1 MDRTILHID
10 VNNFFA
16 SIEIMLNPNLKGLP
30 VAVCGSEDDRHGI
43 VLAKSYEAKKSGVK
57 TAETVWQAK
66 KKCPNLIIVPPQYE
80 KYKKYSKLI
89 QNIYYSYTDQVEPF
103 GLDECWLDVTGSLK
117 LFGNVENIAEEIK
130 ERVKKEIGVTVSIG
144 VSFTKT
150 FAKLGSDLKK
160 PDAITYISK
169 ENFKNIVWP
178 LVTNEI
184 IGVGKSTFKI
194 LEEMNLKTIGELANC
209 DISLLEQKLGKHG
222 RILWKRV
229 NGIDDEIVDAN
240 MYIASPKSIGN
251 GKTFRNDL
259 TKINDIRSAFQNLTY
274 EISNKLKKH
283 KLEVKNIQIVIRDN
297 QFNDKQL
304 QCELPTITSSSLI
317 ITNTAMD
324 LFKKYKWNKP
334 IRALTIRAINLI
346 EEGTNDQISLFEEKD
361 EYEKIKKIDKVMFEI
376 NNKFGP
382 NSVKFSNI
390 NKKL

>member
-16 SIEIMLNPNLKGLP
+16 SIEIMLNPNLKGFP

-43 VLAKSYEAKKSGVK
+43 VLAKSYEAKKFGVK

-80 KYKKYSKLI
+80 EYKKYSKLI

-283 KLEVKNIQIVIRDN
+283 RLEAKNIQIVIRDN

>member
-43 VLAKSYEAKKSGVK
+43 VLAKSYEAKKFGVK

-80 KYKKYSKLI
+80 EYKKYSKLI

>member
-1 MDRTILHID
+1 MDRNILHID

-30 VAVCGSEDDRHGI
+30 VAVCGSEDERHGI
-43 VLAKSYEAKKSGVK
+43 VLAKSYEAKKFGVK
-57 TAETVWQAK
+57 TAETTWQAK
-66 KKCPNLIIVPPQYE
+66 KKCPNLVIIPPQYE
-80 KYKKYSKLI
+80 EYKKYSKLI

-240 MYIASPKSIGN
+240 MYIANPKSIGN

-283 KLEVKNIQIVIRDN
+283 RLEAKNIQIVIRDN

>member
-43 VLAKSYEAKKSGVK
+43 VLAKSYEAKKFGVK

-80 KYKKYSKLI
+80 EYKKYSKLI

-117 LFGNVENIAEEIK
+117 LFDNVENIAEEIK

-184 IGVGKSTFKI
+184 IGVGNSTFKI

-229 NGIDDEIVDAN
+229 NGIDDEIVDAKI
-240 MYIASPKSIGN
+240 YTASPKRIGN

-283 KLEVKNIQIVIRDN
+283 RLEAKNIQIVIRDN

>member
-43 VLAKSYEAKKSGVK
+43 VLAKSYEAKKFGVK

-80 KYKKYSKLI
+80 EYKKYSKLI

-283 KLEVKNIQIVIRDN
+283 RLEAKNIQIVIRDN

-334 IRALTIRAINLI
+334 IRSLTIRAINLI

>member
-16 SIEIMLNPNLKGLP
+16 SIEIMLNPNLKGFP
-30 VAVCGSEDDRHGI
+30 VAVCGSENDRHGI
-43 VLAKSYEAKKSGVK
+43 VLAKSYEAKKFGVK

-80 KYKKYSKLI
+80 EYKKYSKLI

-240 MYIASPKSIGN
+240 MYITSPKSIGN

-283 KLEVKNIQIVIRDN
+283 RLEAKNIQIVIRDN

>member
-43 VLAKSYEAKKSGVK
+43 VLAKSYEAKKFGVK

-66 KKCPNLIIVPPQYE
+66 KKCPNLIIVPPQYDE
-80 KYKKYSKLI
+80 YKKYSKLI

-283 KLEVKNIQIVIRDN
+283 RLEAKNIQIIIRDN

>member
-16 SIEIMLNPNLKGLP
+16 SIEIMLNPNLKGFP

-43 VLAKSYEAKKSGVK
+43 VLAKSYEAKKFGVK

-80 KYKKYSKLI
+80 EYKKYSKLI

-229 NGIDDEIVDAN
+229 NGIDDKIVDAN
-240 MYIASPKSIGN
+240 IYIASPKSIGN

-283 KLEVKNIQIVIRDN
+283 RLEAKNIQIVIRDN

>member
-43 VLAKSYEAKKSGVK
+43 VLAKSYEAKKFGVK

-66 KKCPNLIIVPPQYE
+66 KKCPNLIIVPPQYDE
-80 KYKKYSKLI
+80 YKKYSKLI

-240 MYIASPKSIGN
+240 MYITSPKSIGN

-283 KLEVKNIQIVIRDN
+283 RLEAKNIQIVIRDN

>member
-43 VLAKSYEAKKSGVK
+43 VLAKSYEAKKFGVK
-57 TAETVWQAK
+57 TAETTWQAK
-66 KKCPNLIIVPPQYE
+66 KKCPNLVIIPPQYE
-80 KYKKYSKLI
+80 EYKKYSKLI

-117 LFGNVENIAEEIK
+117 LFGSVENIAEEIK

-150 FAKLGSDLKK
+150 FAKLGSDFKK

-222 RILWKRV
+222 KILWERV
-229 NGIDDEIVDAN
+229 NGIDNEIVDSN
-240 MYIASPKSIGN
+240 MNERIPKSIGN

-259 TKINDIRSAFQNLTY
+259 TKIDDIRSAFQNLTY

-283 KLEVKNIQIVIRDN
+283 RLEAKNIQIVIRDN

-334 IRALTIRAINLI
+334 IRALTIRAINLV
-346 EEGTNDQISLFEEKD
+346 EEGTNDQITLFEEKD

-376 NNKFGP
+376 NNKFGT
-382 NSVKFSNI
+382 NSIKFSNS
-390 NKKL
+390 

>member
-16 SIEIMLNPNLKGLP
+16 SIEIMLNPNLKGFP

-43 VLAKSYEAKKSGVK
+43 VLAKSYEAKKFGVK

-80 KYKKYSKLI
+80 EYKKYSKLI

-283 KLEVKNIQIVIRDN
+283 RLEAKNIQIVIRDN

-346 EEGTNDQISLFEEKD
+346 KEGTNDQISLFEEKD

>member
-43 VLAKSYEAKKSGVK
+43 VLAKSYEAKKFGVK

-66 KKCPNLIIVPPQYE
+66 KKCPNLIIVPPQYDE
-80 KYKKYSKLI
+80 YKKYSKLI

-117 LFGNVENIAEEIK
+117 LFGNVENITEEIK

-240 MYIASPKSIGN
+240 MYITSPKSIGN

-283 KLEVKNIQIVIRDN
+283 RLEAKNIQIVIRDN

>member
-43 VLAKSYEAKKSGVK
+43 VLAKSYEAKKFGVK

-80 KYKKYSKLI
+80 EYKKYSKLI

-160 PDAITYISK
+160 PDAIKYISK

-283 KLEVKNIQIVIRDN
+283 RLEAKNIQIVIRDN

>member
-80 KYKKYSKLI
+80 EYKKYSKLI

-283 KLEVKNIQIVIRDN
+283 KLEAKNIQIVIRDN

-346 EEGTNDQISLFEEKD
+346 KEGTNDQISLFEEKD

>member
-43 VLAKSYEAKKSGVK
+43 VLAKSYEAKKFGVK

-80 KYKKYSKLI
+80 EYKKYSKLI

-222 RILWKRV
+222 IILWKRV

-283 KLEVKNIQIVIRDN
+283 RLEAKNIQIVIRDN

>member
-43 VLAKSYEAKKSGVK
+43 VLAKSYEAKKFGVK

-66 KKCPNLIIVPPQYE
+66 KKCPNLIIVPPQYDE
-80 KYKKYSKLI
+80 YKKYSKLI

-240 MYIASPKSIGN
+240 MYIANPKSIGN

-283 KLEVKNIQIVIRDN
+283 RLEAKNIQIVIRDN

>member
-43 VLAKSYEAKKSGVK
+43 ILAKSYEAKKFGVK

-80 KYKKYSKLI
+80 EYKKYSKLI

-240 MYIASPKSIGN
+240 IYTASPKSIGN

-283 KLEVKNIQIVIRDN
+283 RLEAKNIQIVIRDN

>member
-16 SIEIMLNPNLKGLP
+16 SIEIMLNPNLKGFP
-30 VAVCGSEDDRHGI
+30 VAVCGSEYDRHGI
-43 VLAKSYEAKKSGVK
+43 VLAKSYEAKKFGVK

-80 KYKKYSKLI
+80 EYKKYSKLI

-184 IGVGKSTFKI
+184 IGVGNSTFKI

-240 MYIASPKSIGN
+240 IYTASPKSIGN

-283 KLEVKNIQIVIRDN
+283 RLEAKNIQIVIRDN

>member
-43 VLAKSYEAKKSGVK
+43 VLAKSYEAKKFGVK
-57 TAETVWQAK
+57 TAETIWQAK
-66 KKCPNLIIVPPQYE
+66 KKCPNIIIVPPQYDE
-80 KYKKYSKLI
+80 YKKYSKLI

-240 MYIASPKSIGN
+240 MYITSPKSIGN

-283 KLEVKNIQIVIRDN
+283 RLEAKNIQIVIRDN
-297 QFNDKQL
+297 KFNDKQL

>member
-43 VLAKSYEAKKSGVK
+43 VLAKSYEAKKFGVK

-80 KYKKYSKLI
+80 EYKKYSKLI

-240 MYIASPKSIGN
+240 IYIASPKSIGN

-283 KLEVKNIQIVIRDN
+283 RLEAKNIQIVIRDN

-304 QCELPTITSSSLI
+304 KCELPTITSSSLI